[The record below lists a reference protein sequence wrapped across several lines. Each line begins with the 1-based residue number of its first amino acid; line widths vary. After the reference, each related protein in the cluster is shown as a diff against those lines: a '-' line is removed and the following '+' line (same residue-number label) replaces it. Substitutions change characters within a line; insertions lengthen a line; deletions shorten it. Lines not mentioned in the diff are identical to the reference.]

1 MVKCRL
7 DKIRFEFYLED
18 VQTMAKKYCYLFT
31 EGNADMRELLGGKGA
46 NLAEMTNIG
55 LPVPQGFTIS
65 TEACTQYY
73 EDGKQIN
80 PEIMAEIME
89 YIEKMEKITGKKFG
103 DHENP
108 LLVSVRS
115 GARASMPGMMDTI
128 LNLGLNEEVVAVIA
142 EKSGNP
148 RWAWDCYRRFI
159 QMYSDVVME
168 VGKKYFE
175 QLIDKMKEEKGVK
188 LDIELGADDLRT
200 LAGQFKAEYKAKIGS
215 DFPTDPKEQLMG
227 AIKAVFRSW
236 DNPRANVYRR
246 DNDIPYSWG
255 TAVNV
260 QMMAFGNMGDDCGTG
275 VAFTRDPATG
285 KNGLFGEFLT
295 NAQGEDVVAGVRTPM
310 HISEME
316 TKFPEAFAQFKE
328 VCKTLENHY
337 RDMQDMEFTVEHGK
351 LYMLQTRN
359 GKRTAQAALKIA
371 CDLVDEGMRTPE
383 EAVLMIDPRNLDTLL
398 HPQFD
403 AKALK
408 AATPLG
414 KGLGASPGAA
424 CGQIVFSA
432 EDAEAWKKAGKK
444 VILVRLETSPEDI
457 TGMKA
462 SQGILTVRG
471 GMTSHAAVV
480 ARGMGTCC
488 VSGCGDIAM
497 DEENKK
503 FTLAGR
509 TFREGDVISIDGST
523 GNIYGEA
530 IPTVDAKV
538 EGEFGR
544 IMGWADQFRKLQVR
558 TNADTPR
565 DAKKA
570 RELGAEGIGLCRTE
584 HMFFE
589 ADRIAAFREM
599 ICSDTVEER
608 EAALNKI
615 LPYQQGDFEALYEA
629 LEGTPVTIRFLDPP
643 LHEFVPTEEKD
654 IEALAAAQGKSVE
667 AIKNIITSLHEFN
680 PMMGHRGC
688 RLTVTYPEIAKMQTR
703 AVIRAAINVQK
714 KHSDWKVV
722 PEIMIPLVGEAK
734 ELKFVKN
741 IVVAVADEEIANAG
755 VSLKYEVG
763 TMIEIPRACL
773 TADEIAKE
781 AEFFCFGTNDL
792 TQMTFGFSRDDAGK
806 FLGAYYDRKIYEND
820 PFAKLDQDGVG
831 KLMQMA
837 VKLGKATRP
846 DMHLGICGEHGGD
859 PSSVEFC
866 HKLGLTY
873 VSCSPFRVPIARLAA
888 AQAAIKDS
896 RN

>member
-1 MVKCRL
+1 
-7 DKIRFEFYLED
+7 
-18 VQTMAKKYCYLFT
+18 MANKWVYLFS
-31 EGNADMRELLGGKGA
+31 EGNANMRELLGGKGA
-46 NLAEMTNIG
+46 NLAEMTSLG
-55 LPVPQGFTIS
+55 LPVPQGFTIT

-73 EDGKQIN
+73 EDGRQIN
-80 PEIMAEIME
+80 DEIQAQINE
-89 YIEKMEKITGKKFG
+89 YIVKMEEITGKKFG
-103 DHENP
+103 DKENP

-128 LNLGLNEEVVAVIA
+128 LNLGLNETVVETIA
-142 EKSGNP
+142 EKSGNA

-175 QLIDKMKEEKGVK
+175 ELIDKMKAERGVK
-188 LDIELGADDLRT
+188 QDVELTADDLKE
-200 LAGQFKAEYKAKIGS
+200 LAAQFKAEYKSKLGE
-215 DFPTDPKEQLMG
+215 DFPDDPKVQLMG

-260 QMMAFGNMGDDCGTG
+260 QSMAFGNMGDDCGTG

-285 KNGLFGEFLT
+285 ERKLMGEFLK

-310 HISEME
+310 PIAQME
-316 TKFPEAFAQFKE
+316 QEFPEAFEQFKT
-328 VCKTLENHY
+328 VCKTLEDHY
-337 RDMQDMEFTVEHGK
+337 RDMQDMEFTVENKK

-371 CDLVDEGMRTPE
+371 CDLVDEGMRTEE
-383 EAVLMIDPRNLDTLL
+383 EAVAMIDPRNLDTLL

-403 AKALK
+403 AAALK
-408 AATPLG
+408 AATPMG

-424 CGQIVFSA
+424 CGKIVFSA
-432 EDAEAWKKAGKK
+432 EDAVEWNERGEK
-444 VILVRLETSPEDI
+444 VVLVRLETSPEDI

-503 FTLAGR
+503 FTLAGKE
-509 TFREGDVISIDGST
+509 FHEGDCISIDGTT
-523 GNIYGEA
+523 GNIYDGL
-530 IPTVDAKV
+530 IPTVDATIA
-538 EGEFGR
+538 GEFGR
-544 IMGWADQFRKLQVR
+544 IMAWADKYRKLKVR
-558 TNADTPR
+558 TNADTPA

-589 ADRIAAFREM
+589 EDRIAAFREM
-599 ICSDTVEER
+599 ICADTVEAR
-608 EAALNKI
+608 EKALDKI
-615 LPYQQGDFEALYEA
+615 LPYQQSDFKALYEA
-629 LEGTPVTIRFLDPP
+629 LEGCPVTIRFLDPP
-643 LHEFVPTEEKD
+643 LHEFVPHEEAEQIK
-654 IEALAAAQGKSVE
+654 LANDLGKTLDEVKAIVE
-667 AIKNIITSLHEFN
+667 SLKEFN

-688 RLTVTYPEIAKMQTR
+688 RLAVTYPEIAKMQTK
-703 AVIRAAINVQK
+703 AVIRAAIEVQK
-714 KHSDWKVV
+714 AHPDWTVK
-722 PEIMIPLVGEAK
+722 PEIMIPLVCEVK
-734 ELKFVKN
+734 ELKYVKS
-741 IVVAVADEEIANAG
+741 VVVETADAEIAAAG
-755 VSLKYEVG
+755 SNMEYEVG
-763 TMIEIPRACL
+763 TMIEIPRAAL

-781 AEFFCFGTNDL
+781 ADFFCFGTNDL

-806 FLGAYYDRKIYEND
+806 FLDAYYDAKIFEND
-820 PFAKLDQDGVG
+820 PFAKLDQTGVG
-831 KLMQMA
+831 KLMETA
-837 VKLGKATRP
+837 IKLGKP
-846 DMHLGICGEHGGD
+846 VNNKLHVGICGEHGGD

-866 HKLGLTY
+866 HKIGLDY

-888 AQAAIKDS
+888 AQAAIANK
-896 RN
+896 

>member
-1 MVKCRL
+1 
-7 DKIRFEFYLED
+7 
-18 VQTMAKKYCYLFT
+18 MAKKYCYLFS
-31 EGNADMRELLGGKGA
+31 EGNANMRELLGGKGA

-55 LPVPQGFTIS
+55 LPVPQGFTIT

-73 EDGKQIN
+73 EDGREIN
-80 PEIMAEIME
+80 PEIMAEINE
-89 YIEKMEKITGKKFG
+89 YIVKMEGITGKKFG
-103 DHENP
+103 DKKNP

-128 LNLGLNEEVVAVIA
+128 LNLGLNEEVVNTIS
-142 EKSGNP
+142 EMSGNP

-175 QLIDKMKEEKGVK
+175 QLIDAMKKEKGVTQDVE
-188 LDIELGADDLRT
+188 LDADDLKK
-200 LAGQFKAEYKAKIGS
+200 LAMQFKDEYKAKIGE
-215 DFPTDPKEQLMG
+215 DFPSDPKDQLMG

-260 QMMAFGNMGDDCGTG
+260 QSMAFGNMGDDCGTG

-285 KNGLFGEFLT
+285 AKGLFGEFLT

-310 HISEME
+310 HITEME
-316 TKFPEAFAQFKE
+316 QKFPEAFAEFKN
-328 VCKTLENHY
+328 VCKTLEDHY

-359 GKRTAQAALKIA
+359 GKRTAQAALQIA
-371 CDLVDEGMRTPE
+371 CDLVDEGMRTEE
-383 EAVLMIDPRNLDTLL
+383 EAVAMIDPRNLDTLL

-403 AKALK
+403 AAALK

-424 CGQIVFSA
+424 CGKIVFTA
-432 EDAEAWKKAGKK
+432 EDAEEWNERGEK
-444 VILVRLETSPEDI
+444 VVLVRLETSPEDI

-488 VSGCGDIAM
+488 VSGCTAIDM

-503 FTLAGR
+503 FTLAGKE
-509 TFREGDVISIDGST
+509 FHEGDYISIDGST
-523 GNIYGEA
+523 GNIYEGI
-530 IPTVDAKV
+530 IPTVDATIA
-538 EGEFGR
+538 GTFGR
-544 IMGWADQFRKLQVR
+544 IMGWADKYRTLKVR
-558 TNADTPR
+558 TNADTPA

-589 ADRIAAFREM
+589 EDRIAAFREM

-608 EAALNKI
+608 EAALDKI
-615 LPYQQGDFEALYEA
+615 LPYQQSDFEKLYEA
-629 LEGTPVTIRFLDPP
+629 LEGCPVTIRFLDPP
-643 LHEFVPTEEKD
+643 LHEFVPTEEAD
-654 IEALAAAQGKSVE
+654 IKKLADAQGKTVE
-667 AIKNIITSLHEFN
+667 QIKAIIASLHEFN
-680 PMMGHRGC
+680 PMMGHRGL
-688 RLTVTYPEIAKMQTR
+688 RLAVTYPEIAKMQTK

-714 KHSDWKVV
+714 AHPDWTVA
-722 PEIMIPLVGEAK
+722 PEIMIPLSCDAK
-734 ELKFVKN
+734 ELKYVKD
-741 IVVAVADEEIANAG
+741 IVVETADAEIAAAG
-755 VSLKYEVG
+755 SDMKYEVG
-763 TMIEIPRACL
+763 TMIEIPRAAL
-773 TADEIAKE
+773 TAGDIAKE

-792 TQMTFGFSRDDAGK
+792 TQMTYGFSRDDAGK
-806 FLGAYYDRKIYEND
+806 FLGAYYDKKIFESD
-820 PFAKLDQDGVG
+820 PFAKLDQVGVG
-831 KLMQMA
+831 QLMEMA
-837 VKLGKATRP
+837 VKNGKATRP
-846 DMHLGICGEHGGD
+846 SLHCGICGEHGGD
-859 PSSVEFC
+859 PTSVEFC
-866 HKLGLTY
+866 HKIGLDY

-888 AQAAIKDS
+888 AQAAIAEK
-896 RN
+896 NK